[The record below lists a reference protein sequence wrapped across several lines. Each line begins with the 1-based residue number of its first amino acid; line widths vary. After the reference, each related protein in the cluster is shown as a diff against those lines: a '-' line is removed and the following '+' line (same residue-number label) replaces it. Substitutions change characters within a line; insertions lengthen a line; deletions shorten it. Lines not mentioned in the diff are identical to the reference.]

1 MKQWKNDQSNW
12 WPQQLNT
19 NKTAEKENG
28 KVQVR
33 RNVVENAM
41 VSSIGY
47 IQRNYPEKQ
56 DI

>member
-1 MKQWKNDQSNW
+1 MKQWKNDQNNW

-19 NKTAEKENG
+19 NKTVEKENG
-28 KVQVR
+28 KVQVL

>member
-1 MKQWKNDQSNW
+1 MKQWKNDQNNW

-19 NKTAEKENG
+19 NKTVEKENG

>member
-1 MKQWKNDQSNW
+1 MKQWKNDQNNW

-19 NKTAEKENG
+19 NKTVEKENW

>member
-19 NKTAEKENG
+19 NKTVEKENG

>member
-1 MKQWKNDQSNW
+1 MKQWKNDPNNW

-19 NKTAEKENG
+19 NKTVEKENG

>member
-1 MKQWKNDQSNW
+1 MKQWKSDQNNW

-19 NKTAEKENG
+19 NKTVEKENG
-28 KVQVR
+28 KVQVL

>member
-1 MKQWKNDQSNW
+1 MKQWKNDPNNW

-19 NKTAEKENG
+19 NKTVEKDNG